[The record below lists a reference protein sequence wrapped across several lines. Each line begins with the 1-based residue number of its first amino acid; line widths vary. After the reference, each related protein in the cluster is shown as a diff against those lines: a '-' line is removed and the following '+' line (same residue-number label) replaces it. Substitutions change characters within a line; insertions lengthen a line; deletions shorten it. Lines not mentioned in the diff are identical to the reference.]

1 MPQLPPRYEPLR
13 CMVENHLETV
23 LVQIEQRGI
32 VPMRLMEAI
41 RYSLLAPGKRVRPI
55 LTLLA
60 YEACLATSSLTL
72 SAALP
77 AAAAVE
83 MIHTYSLI
91 HDDLPAMDD
100 DDLRR
105 GRPTCH
111 KAFDEATAILAGDA
125 LLTLAFQVL
134 AEQGQHAASCIAD
147 LASAAGLLG
156 MVGGQMDDILHEGQT
171 TGTLDLLRSI
181 HARKTGALLKAAVTM
196 GARIG
201 LQGNTSD
208 PRFAALCTYADA
220 LGLAFQIADDLLDI
234 HSDAVTMGKATQKDA
249 GQGKLTYPGLLGLEG
264 AQREL
269 QQAHL
274 TGLQALASLG
284 DAGRDLS
291 ALLTYVVER
300 DR

>member
-1 MPQLPPRYEPLR
+1 MPTLPDRYEPLR
-13 CMVENHLETV
+13 ETV
-23 LVQIEQRGI
+23 DRYLEAELVRVTARRS
-32 VPMRLMEAI
+32 VPDRLMEAI

-60 YEACLATSSLTL
+60 YEVCLTDTDDLKP
-72 SAALP
+72 ALP

-134 AEQGQHAASCIAD
+134 ASSPAATTACITD
-147 LASAAGLLG
+147 LATAAGALG

-171 TGTLDLLRSI
+171 TGTLEQLKSI
-181 HARKTGALLKAAVTM
+181 HARKTGALLHCSISL
-196 GARIG
+196 GARLG
-201 LQGNTSD
+201 LEGKLND
-208 PRFAALCTYADA
+208 PRWIALNNYADA
-220 LGLAFQIADDLLDI
+220 LGLAFQIADDLLDV
-234 HSDAVTMGKATQKDA
+234 HSDAATLGKATQKDA
-249 GQGKLTYPGLLGLEG
+249 GQGKLTYPGLLGVDGARHELHRAHQEG
-264 AQREL
+264 
-269 QQAHL
+269 
-274 TGLQALASLG
+274 LAAVKMFG
-284 DAGRDLS
+284 EAGRDL
-291 ALLTYVVER
+291 ATLLTYVVER